1 MFHNSNWIELT
12 NRESGSNRKYPRHR
26 TVKYVEWNLGCKWNG
41 IVDLRWKEMRFNDI
55 GVISSIEAK
64 RSWKSCCWLD
74 RNARASYSL
83 KRIEAMLPA
92 ITQRAPG
99 KWKSNN
105 RTQRRVAYKDSFAAA
120 LRMKIQSRRTDVG
133 RWCRTLMSGDDV
145 ERWINRDG
153 SYQPVFWFAP
163 VCKMRFV
170 RWRSTSINMIG
181 NSAWCALYWI
191 GLYWSGY
198 LSQVR
203 AEFAG
208 LGSKTNY
215 KKLITCKV
223 QMLAIDFS
231 HLSPGIVNGAP
242 TMLMDRTRSMLQCN
256 ELSLQGFGYPRQ
268 PSVSSSDN
276 CINSYSFSEWD
287 ARKPSSE
294 PRLSRIFTRS
304 GSPVFRL
311 R

>member
-1 MFHNSNWIELT
+1 MS
-12 NRESGSNRKYPRHR
+12 
-26 TVKYVEWNLGCKWNG
+26 
-41 IVDLRWKEMRFNDI
+41 D
-55 GVISSIEAK
+55 A
-64 RSWKSCCWLD
+64 
-74 RNARASYSL
+74 
-83 KRIEAMLPA
+83 
-92 ITQRAPG
+92 
-99 KWKSNN
+99 
-105 RTQRRVAYKDSFAAA
+105 
-120 LRMKIQSRRTDVG
+120 DVG
-133 RWCRTLMSGDDV
+133 RWCRALMSGDDV
-145 ERWINRDG
+145 GRWINRDG

>member
-74 RNARASYSL
+74 RNARARYSL

-170 RWRSTSINMIG
+170 RCDQHQSIWLEIPRDVLCTG
-181 NSAWCALYWI
+181 LVYIDLVICRKYEQSSLALAPKQTI
-191 GLYWSGY
+191 KSWSHAKCRCS
-198 LSQVR
+198 LSISV
-203 AEFAG
+203 
-208 LGSKTNY
+208 
-215 KKLITCKV
+215 TCRRE
-223 QMLAIDFS
+223 S
-231 HLSPGIVNGAP
+231 
-242 TMLMDRTRSMLQCN
+242 LMGHRQC
-256 ELSLQGFGYPRQ
+256 
-268 PSVSSSDN
+268 
-276 CINSYSFSEWD
+276 
-287 ARKPSSE
+287 
-294 PRLSRIFTRS
+294 
-304 GSPVFRL
+304 
-311 R
+311 